1 MSTKILAINGSPRG
15 RKSNTDKIL
24 QPFLAGAKEAG
35 AVAETIYAV
44 DLDVH
49 DCTGCFSCWKKT
61 PGKCIFNDDMP
72 ALLEKIR
79 KADIIVWAT
88 PLYYYGMTAR
98 LQRVMERTLPL
109 ATPYIIKQGEHFSHP
124 SRYQDNPKKTVLI
137 SNCGFIERYYFE
149 ALLKQFSILD
159 KQERSL
165 DNTILCTAGEML
177 AVPEAQQQISWYL
190 DAAYEAGKEFVRA
203 GKISAQTAT
212 TLSKDFV
219 ALETFIA
226 MANASWNI
234 PGETPPTLDE
244 AMGRTSLPTT
254 SDTKHCEPLI
264 PTPQLTTIRD
274 VIAGMP
280 LAFQPQAAGSLKAII
295 AFYVTDAADEKYF
308 LKIEDGQCSA
318 FAGVADRKPDITIH
332 TPTQVWMDLS
342 SGKIDGQ
349 QAFME
354 GQYHVE
360 GNIQILI
367 MFSRLF
373 KSADSTV
380 VSQPASKK
388 KQY

>member
-1 MSTKILAINGSPRG
+1 MSIKILAINGSPRG
-15 RKSNTDKIL
+15 RTSNTDKIL

-35 AVAETIYAV
+35 AVTETVYAV

-79 KADIIVWAT
+79 NVDVIVWAT

-109 ATPYIIKQGEHFSHP
+109 VMPYIIKQGEHFGHP
-124 SRYQDNPKKTVLI
+124 LRYQDYPKATVLI
-137 SNCGFIERYYFE
+137 SNCGFIERYYFD

-165 DNTILCTAGEML
+165 DNTILCTAGELL
-177 AVPEAQQQISWYL
+177 AVPEAEQQILWYL
-190 DAAYEAGKEFVRA
+190 DAAYEAGKEFITA

-212 TLSKDFV
+212 ILSKDFV
-219 ALETFIA
+219 TVETFVA
-226 MANASWNI
+226 MANASWHV

-244 AMGRTSLPTT
+244 ALGRAPLYTT
-254 SDTKHCEPLI
+254 SDTKYCEPLI
-264 PTPQLTTIRD
+264 PTAQLTTIRD

-280 LAFQPQAAGSLKAII
+280 LAFQPQAAGNFKATI
-295 AFYVTDAADEKYF
+295 AFYVTDTADEKYY

-318 FAGVADRKPDITIH
+318 FAGIADSKPDITIH
-332 TPTQVWMDLS
+332 TPAQVWMDLS
-342 SGKIDGQ
+342 CGKIDGQ

-354 GQYHVE
+354 GQYRVE

-367 MFSRLF
+367 MFNTLF
-373 KSADSTV
+373 KSADTTMI
-380 VSQPASKK
+380 SQPTSKK
-388 KQY
+388 KRW